1 MGRTVK
7 STTVSTRVVAWG
19 DARVPETLLVLIRS
33 IIAFIWLF
41 FLTRFVGRKQVS
53 QLTFTEYVVGITIG
67 SIAAQASTD
76 PQNRF
81 LDGIVGVAVW
91 AVAALVLTY
100 LQQNSNA
107 ARKFIEG
114 EPVVL
119 VARGQVQEKGLHM
132 ARLSVS
138 EFMELLRQQNIF
150 DLRQVDWALMETD
163 GQLTVLKKPE
173 YEPLTAKTAGV
184 LTPSRPEFPYVVIAD
199 GQVLPNSLRAAGK
212 DEAWLRQE
220 LLRNGVDDPSQVMV
234 GQVAGNQL
242 YVDLKQD
249 TQQTTQ
255 PPTRATLGNDL
266 ESLQTDFATWALETE
281 DPEAR
286 QMYEDYARRTGEILK
301 ELDALVR

>member
-1 MGRTVK
+1 M
-7 STTVSTRVVAWG
+7 
-19 DARVPETLLVLIRS
+19 PETLLVLIRS

-81 LDGIVGVAVW
+81 LDGVVGVAVW
-91 AVAALVLTY
+91 ALAALALNY
-100 LQQNSNA
+100 LQLRSNT

-114 EPVVL
+114 EPIVVI
-119 VARGQVQEKGLHM
+119 ARGQLQEKGLKQ

-138 EFMELLRQQNIF
+138 ELMELLRQRDVF
-150 DLRQVDWALMETD
+150 DIRQVDWALMETD

-173 YEPLTAKTAGV
+173 FEALTPRTAGV
-184 LTPSRPEFPYVVIAD
+184 ATPARPGFPYVVIAD
-199 GQVLPNSLRAAGK
+199 GQILPNSLRAAGK

-220 LLRNGVDDPSQVMV
+220 LARYGVEDPGEVMLGQLAGDQLWIDLR
-234 GQVAGNQL
+234 
-242 YVDLKQD
+242 QD
-249 TQQTTQ
+249 TRRVAQ
-255 PPTRATLGNDL
+255 PSDRATLGADL
-266 ESLQTDFATWALETE
+266 ERLHAEFASWALETE

-286 QMYEDYARRTGEILK
+286 RMYEEYARKTRQMLD
-301 ELDALVR
+301 ELGALVR